1 MIDLQIRTTGQ
12 DARAVKIGPADII
25 RFERQYG
32 VGVTQFS
39 GDGMRFEWLA
49 FLAWTA
55 LTREQATTLEFEP
68 WLDTIEELLPMD
80 QGNADGAAS

>member
-1 MIDLQIRTTGQ
+1 MIDLQVRTTGQ
-12 DARAVKIGPADII
+12 DARTITIGPADII

-49 FLAWTA
+49 YLAWTA
-55 LTREQATTLEFEP
+55 LKREKATTADFDA
-68 WLDTIEELLPMD
+68 WIDSVEELLPVD
-80 QGNADGAAS
+80 SGNGDAAAS